1 MLKKTIPLFLVFC
14 LLCSTPISIS
24 ATGYDLPDDS
34 TAVSGEAYGPE
45 TFQDG
50 ASMNHSGDLSV
61 SEVDSYVSE
70 DSQAALQ
77 KLNGNVIG
85 SAVQGRSADIIGRN
99 NNSQMGTDTGLM
111 AFDGT
116 NADGTLSIENGI
128 NTTLIENS
136 SKYNGMAA
144 GPIAETP
151 AASRYS
157 TMRVSLPPDI
167 AGTKYEEAAELLG
180 ALGIM
185 VGDAEDGAFR
195 PGDPIIRSE
204 MAKVAVYSVG
214 LEDIAVSS
222 NGSTRF
228 PDVPSG
234 HWATGAINVADQQG
248 MVMGDDVGT
257 FRPDDPVLLQEAI
270 AIIVRAMGYEPAAAD
285 KGGYPAGY
293 MYIASTNQ
301 LLRGIDGNTSAAATR
316 GDIAQLIFNSLTVNL
331 MEQVGFGSQATYE
344 VVDKTLLYDK
354 LNVEKGYG
362 QIVGTG
368 ETSLTGGSTTA
379 EDRVQIGENIFYV
392 GDTNAKQYLGYNV
405 LYYARIDKTTDE
417 KTLIDVRDQA
427 NKNRA
432 VTVVAKDIVSVKTD
446 EQSAINFEYWASE
459 SDRNT
464 KTVQIAADATYIYNG
479 KYKTGV
485 TTEQLKPASGNVIM
499 LDADTNGIYEIVFVN
514 HFTNIVV
521 DTVSTVT
528 GRVTDKYMNGSLV
541 FDENDKET
549 MYSLVKDGREIGVG
563 DLVEW
568 NVISYTISDDKL
580 LVKGYVSDAS
590 INGTVTEINADGYRI
605 GSSTERYKKAPSYPN
620 DINLRD
626 KGTFYLDIEGNIAAV
641 DENASVDTEIG
652 TTRKY
657 AYLVNAAMSTG
668 FETTAQFRLF
678 TSTGETTVLT
688 STEKMR
694 FNDSYS
700 TEPSAV
706 LDALKTDGTVTP
718 QLIMYETNNAGNIT
732 ALETA
737 ANGTGTGAPNKGKF
751 TLNIMRE
758 NMIYKSASGKL
769 GNVGISDN
777 TIIFDIPADAGTD
790 TDKFS
795 VRNRST
801 LSNDTS
807 YNALVYDLQ
816 ENYTANVVIITSS
829 TGTSAPE
836 SPILIVDYIASTQN
850 EDFEDTDRLY
860 GWQNGQEINL
870 LAADKTILVKTSGT
884 RGTVKLEQ
892 GDIIQYR
899 VNSSGE
905 IDGLT
910 LLFDSSAKTTEFITE
925 VANDL
930 TCVYGRVTKKFSGS
944 VNVSING
951 DIRNFATG
959 DAIVYLYDSERTNN
973 NIQVVSAADI
983 EIYEEGNEARL
994 FIRIYEDQ
1002 VREMVIVR

>member
-1 MLKKTIPLFLVFC
+1 MLKRIIPMFLIVC
-14 LLCSTPISIS
+14 LLVTMCTAVS
-24 ATGYDLPDDS
+24 ATGYDLPDES
-34 TAVSGEAYGPE
+34 TAVSGEYYGP
-45 TFQDG
+45 TSD
-50 ASMNHSGDLSV
+50 A
-61 SEVDSYVSE
+61 
-70 DSQAALQ
+70 
-77 KLNGNVIG
+77 
-85 SAVQGRSADIIGRN
+85 SADIISEENPASLVDNSSMNASSGSREQIL
-99 NNSQMGTDTGLM
+99 NNSVVGNSPQARGVSRGVSGRESAGLLS
-111 AFDGT
+111 FDGT
-116 NADGTLSIENGI
+116 NADGTIEPDEQI
-128 NTTLIENS
+128 NTNLTENS

-144 GPIAETP
+144 GPVAEAP

-157 TMRVSLPPDI
+157 TMRVSLAPDI

-185 VGDAEDGAFR
+185 VGDAESGAFR
-195 PGDPIIRSE
+195 PNDAIIRSE

-222 NGSTRF
+222 GGSTGF
-228 PDVPSG
+228 PDVPAG
-234 HWATGAINVADQQG
+234 HWATGAINVAHQQG
-248 MVMGDDVGT
+248 MVIGDDVGT

-293 MYIASTNQ
+293 LYIASTNQ
-301 LLRGIDGNTSAAATR
+301 LLRGIEGSTSAAATR

-331 MEQVGFGSQATYE
+331 MEQVGFGSNATYE

-362 QIVGTG
+362 QITGTG

-379 EDRVQIGENIFYV
+379 EDRIQIGTDIFFV

-405 LYYARIDKTTDE
+405 LYYARLDKITDE
-417 KTLIDVRDQA
+417 KTLITLREQA
-427 NKNRA
+427 NKNKA
-432 VTVVAKDIVSVKTD
+432 ITVVANDIVSVTED
-446 EQSAINFEYWASE
+446 EALVRTFEYWGSE

-485 TTEQLKPASGNVIM
+485 TTEQLKPTSGNVIM

-521 DTVSTVT
+521 DTVSTIT
-528 GRVTDKYMNGSLV
+528 GRVTDKYLNGSLV
-541 FDENDKET
+541 FDENNTEI
-549 MYSLVKDGREIGVG
+549 MYTLIKDGAEIGVG
-563 DLVEW
+563 ELVEW
-568 NVISYTISDDKL
+568 NVISYTISDDGL

-590 INGTVTEINADGYRI
+590 VNGTVTEITDDGYRI
-605 GSSTERYKKAPSYPN
+605 GSSTELYKKAASYPN
-620 DINLRD
+620 DIELRD

-641 DENASVDTEIG
+641 DENATVDTDITANRRYG
-652 TTRKY
+652 
-657 AYLVNAAMSTG
+657 YLVDVAMSTG
-668 FETTAQFRLF
+668 FETTAQFRIF
-678 TSTGETTVLT
+678 TAAGETAVLT
-688 STEKMR
+688 STERMR
-694 FNDSYS
+694 FNDAYG
-700 TEPSAV
+700 TAPSDIV
-706 LDALKTDGTVTP
+706 DTLKGGGSVTP
-718 QLIMYETNNAGNIT
+718 QLIVYETNSAGNVT

-737 ANGTGTGAPNKGKF
+737 ENGTATGAPNKGSF
-751 TLNIMRE
+751 TLNINRDDLV
-758 NMIYKSASGKL
+758 YKSASSKL

-777 TIIFDIPADAGTD
+777 TLIFDIPADAGTD
-790 TDKFS
+790 TTKYS
-795 VRNRST
+795 VRTRTT
-801 LSNDTS
+801 LSNETTYS
-807 YNALVYDLQ
+807 AIIYDLQ
-816 ENYTANVVIITSS
+816 ENYVANVVIITSS

-836 SPILIVDYIASTQN
+836 SPILVVDHLSETQN
-850 EDFEDTDRLY
+850 EDYEDTDRLY
-860 GWQNGQEINL
+860 GWQSGEQINL
-870 LAADKTILVKTSGT
+870 LAADKTILVKSNGAGGT
-884 RGTVKLEQ
+884 TPLVK

-899 VNSSGE
+899 VNSAGE
-905 IDGLT
+905 IDGIT
-910 LLFDSSAKTTEFITE
+910 LLFNSANKTTEFITE
-925 VANDL
+925 VSNDM

-959 DAIVYLYDSERTNN
+959 DAIVYLYDSTRTNN

-994 FIRIYEDQ
+994 FLRIYEDQ